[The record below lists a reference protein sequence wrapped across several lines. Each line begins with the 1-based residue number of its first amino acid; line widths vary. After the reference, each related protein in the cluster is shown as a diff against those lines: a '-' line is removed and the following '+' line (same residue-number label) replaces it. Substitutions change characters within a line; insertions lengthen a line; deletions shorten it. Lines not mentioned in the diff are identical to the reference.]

1 MEISIRHN
9 RVHLRNADLG
19 ENFSNIM
26 TDLILD
32 KLGRVK
38 VKTGSNNFF
47 YMDLDKLPI
56 EVLQAISEVLKK
68 EVKNRILIKIEKKVR
83 RSMKK

>member
-1 MEISIRHN
+1 MEISLRHN
-9 RVHLRNADLG
+9 SVYLRNIDLG

-26 TDLILD
+26 ADLIVD

-38 VKTGSNNFF
+38 VKTGSKHLF
-47 YMDLDKLPI
+47 YMDLDKLPP
-56 EVLQAISEVLKK
+56 EVLQGISEVLKK